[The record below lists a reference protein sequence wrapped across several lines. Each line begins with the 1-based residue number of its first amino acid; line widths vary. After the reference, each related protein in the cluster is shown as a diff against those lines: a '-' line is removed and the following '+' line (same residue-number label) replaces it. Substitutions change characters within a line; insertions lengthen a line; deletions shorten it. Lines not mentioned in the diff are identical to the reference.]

1 MIGEREGERR
11 DGWQMCGREKK
22 GSGRGTTRGSKVK
35 ERAMLSLSFLLSV
48 FLIMKDKMEPN
59 KRRSD
64 PIRRR
69 ALQNALLLR

>member
-1 MIGEREGERR
+1 MGGEKEGGGERERG

-35 ERAMLSLSFLLSV
+35 ERAMLSLSFLLSF
-48 FLIMKDKMEPN
+48 FLIVKDKMEPN

-64 PIRRR
+64 PITR
-69 ALQNALLLR
+69 